1 MIRVVA
7 FTGGENVP
15 SARFRVRQFIEPLL
29 AHNVT
34 VDESRTHTTS
44 FPPRDQAERLVWLAR
59 RIVELAPVVARSRRA
74 DVVLLQREMISSFRT
89 LEGLTGR
96 PRVLDV
102 DDSIHLQ
109 RGGRA
114 AAAIARGCDRVIVG
128 NRWLEQV
135 YRQWCDDVVVLPTGI
150 DALRYRPLEK
160 VKGTGEDAPTIGWI
174 GTSANFVHL
183 ERISSALATVLAD
196 FPQARLRIVAERSPQ
211 LSGIPSDRIDFV
223 PWSQAD
229 EIRAIQSFDIGI
241 MPLSPDGWAFEWA
254 LGKCSFKMLQYMS
267 CGIPVIVSPIGMNA
281 QVLEEGPIGFGPA
294 SQEAW
299 VDALRRTLADAHL
312 RRALGAAGRDVVL
325 RRYDVAVLTPQLAQH
340 LRF

>member
-1 MIRVVA
+1 MIRVAA

-29 AHNVT
+29 AHDVT
-34 VDESRTHTTS
+34 IDEVRTRTIS
-44 FPPRDQAERLVWLAR
+44 FPPRGQGERLVWLAR
-59 RIVELAPVVARSRRA
+59 RMIELAPAVTQSRRA

-89 LEGLTGR
+89 LEGLTGQ

-135 YRQWCDDVVVLPTGI
+135 YRQWCDDVVVLPTGV
-150 DALRYRPLEK
+150 DASRYRP
-160 VKGTGEDAPTIGWI
+160 VDATNEDAPVIGWI
-174 GTSANFVHL
+174 GTSGNFVHL
-183 ERISSALATVLAD
+183 ERIGSALATVLAD
-196 FPQARLRIVAERSPQ
+196 FPHARLRIVAERSPQ

-223 PWSQAD
+223 PWSQAG

-294 SQEAW
+294 SDEAW

-312 RRALGAAGRDVVL
+312 RRTLGAAGREVVL